1 MIEEINITP
10 EQISEQPHKKGVVMI
25 ALRGIVP
32 FPGQAVSFDISREK
46 SILALNKI
54 LEGTE
59 DIFLVAQK
67 NVATIRPAPEDI
79 YTVGVLAN
87 IKQVLRVP
95 GDIVRVIATCK
106 ERMEIGS
113 YVALS
118 PYFVV
123 ELKEL
128 PPVYSYDPTAME
140 ALKRIA
146 AEQFEIFKQDC
157 KIPKEALLQITPNNP
172 ERFIA
177 TLAPYLF
184 ATDADRQR
192 IMEEP
197 SLYNQ
202 LEAVTTKLM
211 GEADLIRTS
220 RDIDRKVRANI
231 DKNQREYMLREKVK
245 VIQEELGDN
254 EDEYRD
260 YMAKAEKADLPDN
273 VMAKVKKELDRL
285 KKMPPTSPES
295 AVIRTYVETVTD
307 MPWNKATLDSR
318 DIKKAEKILDEDH
331 YGLEKVKKRILEFI
345 AVLQLTNAI
354 KGSIL
359 CFVGPPG
366 VGKTSI
372 VSSIARAIDR
382 KFVSM
387 SLGGVRDEA
396 EIRGHRRTYI
406 GSLPGRIIS
415 GIKQS
420 EVNNP
425 VFLLDEI
432 DKMSSDF
439 RGDPASAML
448 EVLDPNQNFKF
459 IDHYLEVPF
468 DLSKTLFV
476 ATANTVDTIPAP
488 LLDRMEIIELSGY
501 TYEEKLEIA
510 KRYLIPKQLEANGLT
525 TKSMTIEDKAVE
537 NIIEG
542 YTRESGVRNLEREI
556 AQVARRVAVDIVS
569 DDYDKNKTR
578 KVTVKDLSEYLGTV
592 KFDEAVLGQ
601 NDEVGLATGL
611 AWTQSGGK
619 TLNIEVDVIA
629 GGKGE
634 LTLTGNLGDVM
645 KESCQAALTLVKSRA
660 DKYGIDR
667 ELFKSNDFHI
677 HVPEGATPKDG
688 PSAGITMATVLLSV
702 LSGIPVDRRVAM
714 TGEVTLRGKV
724 LAIGGLKEK
733 LLAGMRHGAKK
744 VIIPE
749 ANKKDVADLPKI
761 ITKTLEIVYAD
772 NIDTVFENALIKNKG
787 VQKQNE
793 KRTRGRKIP

>member
-1 MIEEINITP
+1 
-10 EQISEQPHKKGVVMI
+10 MI
-25 ALRGIVP
+25 ALRGVVP
-32 FPGQAVSFDISREK
+32 FPGQAVSFDLSRDK
-46 SILALNKI
+46 SILALNKV

-59 DIFLVAQK
+59 EVFLVAQK
-67 NVATIRPAPEDI
+67 NAASVRPTPDEI
-79 YTVGVLAN
+79 YSVGVLAN
-87 IKQVLRVP
+87 VKQVIRVP

-106 ERMEIGS
+106 ERMEIEN
-113 YVALS
+113 YVSLS

-123 ELKEL
+123 ELKDF
-128 PPVYSYDPTAME
+128 PMVHTHGSTAME
-140 ALKRIA
+140 ALIRIA
-146 AEQFEIFKQDC
+146 AEQFEIFRQDC
-157 KIPKEALLQITPNNP
+157 KIPREALIQITPNHP
-172 ERFIA
+172 ERFIGA
-177 TLAPYLF
+177 LAPYLF
-184 ATDADRQR
+184 STDADRQNV
-192 IMEEP
+192 MEDP
-197 SLYNQ
+197 SLFSQ
-202 LEAVTTKLM
+202 LETVTTKLM
-211 GEADLIRTS
+211 GETDLIKTS
-220 RDIDRKVRANI
+220 REIDRKVRANI

-254 EDEYRD
+254 EDECRD
-260 YMAKAEKADLPDN
+260 YLARVESAQVPEN

-285 KKMPPTSPES
+285 KRMPPTSPEA
-295 AVIRTYVETVTD
+295 AVIRTYVEVIAD
-307 MPWNKATLDSR
+307 MPWSKATADNR
-318 DIKKAEKILDEDH
+318 DIKLAEQILDEDH

-345 AVLQLTNAI
+345 AVLQLTDAI

-372 VSSIARAIDR
+372 VSSIARALGR
-382 KFVSM
+382 KFVTM

-425 VFLLDEI
+425 VFLLDEV

-459 IDHYLEVPF
+459 TDHYLEVPF

-476 ATANTVDTIPAP
+476 ATANTVDTIPLP

-510 KRYLIPKQLEANGLT
+510 KRYLIPKQQEANGLSSN
-525 TKSMTIEDKAVE
+525 SMMIEDKAIE
-537 NIIEG
+537 NIIES

-556 AQVARRVAVDIVS
+556 AQVARRVAVGIVS
-569 DDYDKNKTR
+569 GDYDKDKTR
-578 KVTVKDLSEYLGTV
+578 KVTVKDLPDYLGTV
-592 KFDEAVLGQ
+592 KFDQAELRPI
-601 NDEVGLATGL
+601 DEIGLATGL

-645 KESCQAALTLVKSRA
+645 KESCRAALTLVKNRS
-660 DKYGIDR
+660 DKYNINR
-667 ELFKSNDFHI
+667 ELFNSNDFHI

-702 LSGIPVDRRVAM
+702 LSDIPIDRHVAM

-733 LLAGMRHGAKK
+733 LLAAMRHGAKK

-749 ANKKDVADLPKI
+749 ANRKDVADLPKI

-772 NIDTVFENALIKNKG
+772 NIDTVFENAL
-787 VQKQNE
+787 VKQ
-793 KRTRGRKIP
+793 